1 MKANQRKMYSDV
13 LWYGIKECCV
23 CEKGKKN
30 TENQMNNACNVHI
43 VFFQLNR
50 LSIGT
55 MYGIRGPAKYVY
67 LCLLSMHRNN
77 YNC

>member
-23 CEKGKKN
+23 KKVKKN

-43 VFFQLNR
+43 VFF
-50 LSIGT
+50 S
-55 MYGIRGPAKYVY
+55 
-67 LCLLSMHRNN
+67 
-77 YNC
+77 